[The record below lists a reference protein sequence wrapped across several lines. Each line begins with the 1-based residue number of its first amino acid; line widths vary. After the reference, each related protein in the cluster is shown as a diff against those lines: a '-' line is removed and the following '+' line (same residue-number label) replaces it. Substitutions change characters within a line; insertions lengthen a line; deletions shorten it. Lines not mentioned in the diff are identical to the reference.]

1 MRRPSLWLLAFLCT
15 AQAVH
20 LQAATARVM
29 KVLPLYLDLKGRE
42 ALSPSLYDRDAYQ
55 AILRDEPEKRSG
67 LRFAVQWKTKGA
79 AWEPLVLRVEAR
91 GVAQGGLPKTMT
103 MEKPVMPTSWL
114 GRWSSI
120 VLRGEDYKKF
130 GEVTAWR
137 VTIWEGSQ
145 LRGEQKS
152 FLW

>member
-1 MRRPSLWLLAFLCT
+1 MRRPSLWLLAFFCI
-15 AQAVH
+15 AQA
-20 LQAATARVM
+20 LQLHAATARVI

-55 AILRDEPEKRSG
+55 ALLRELPEKRSG

-91 GVAQGGLPKTMT
+91 GVVERGVPKTMT
-103 MEKPVMPTSWL
+103 LEKPVMPTSWL
-114 GRWSSI
+114 GHWSSI
-120 VLRGEDYKKF
+120 VIGGEDYKRF

-137 VTIWEGSQ
+137 VTIWEGSK